1 MESNQPTSNLGG
13 QKSKKILTRKE
24 AADFLS
30 VSLTTLKAWTD
41 QQLLIAYKLGGRVYY
56 KEKEIIKAL
65 KAF

>member
-1 MESNQPTSNLGG
+1 METNQPTSNFGG
-13 QKSKKILTRKE
+13 RVSKKILTRKE

-56 KEKEIIKAL
+56 KEKEILKAL

>member
-1 MESNQPTSNLGG
+1 METNQPTPNFGG
-13 QKSKKILTRKE
+13 RVSKKILTRKE

-30 VSLTTLKAWTD
+30 VSLTTLKTWTD
-41 QQLLIAYKLGGRVYY
+41 QQLLTAYKLGGRVYY

>member
-1 MESNQPTSNLGG
+1 METNQPTSNFGG
-13 QKSKKILTRKE
+13 RVSKKILTRKE

-41 QQLLIAYKLGGRVYY
+41 QQLLTAYKLGGRVYY